1 MLSWPDYFYTCVR
14 RRKLLFH
21 KPYDQGFNLNLYS
34 NECLIFKNSHT
45 AGTQPINR
53 GRGNMTV
60 FPARTADRPA
70 VV

>member
-34 NECLIFKNSHT
+34 NECPILKNSAHSWHT
-45 AGTQPINR
+45 AY
-53 GRGNMTV
+53 
-60 FPARTADRPA
+60 
-70 VV
+70 